1 MGCLLAKSCK
11 SMVEML
17 EKSCKSM
24 VEMLE
29 KSCKSMVEMLAKSCK
44 SMVKMLATN
53 LTISTLHHLC
63 NLREIVDYGICTG
76 FDEALA

>member
-1 MGCLLAKSCK
+1 MGCLSAKSCK

-24 VEMLE
+24 V
-29 KSCKSMVEMLAKSCK
+29 
-44 SMVKMLATN
+44 KMLATN
-53 LTISTLHHLC
+53 LTISPPHHLTSHHLC
-63 NLREIVDYGICTG
+63 NLREIVYNGIGTG